1 LRRSPA
7 TRPLLPAATSGPAP
21 VSVTTHPADRPLRA
35 LGFMLLA
42 AGAFALMNTLARGL
56 RAIPWP
62 VLAFARG
69 ALGFV
74 AALVVARWRGASLGI
89 RDGRLMWRRSL
100 FGSTGMVC
108 TFFAL
113 THMPLSDATALLNT
127 TPLWIALLA
136 WWTLGE
142 RPTRAVLV
150 ALAVAVAGVAMIE
163 RPSFAAGHWVGLVA
177 LGAGA
182 AGAVAMVSLRRLS
195 GETPEAVVVHF
206 SAVASGVMAALS
218 AVWLWQH
225 GWPAGL
231 QPSMLLGC
239 ARDGRR
245 GDGGP
250 ARHDPG
256 LRARPGRAGGRRR
269 VDAGGVCPRPRR
281 GGVCAGARGPRTLG
295 HHDAPRRGHAAGVGR
310 TTGAPPRRVMRVSTL
325 PGERHSPACV
335 VGCRYVTHPLA
346 AFGVTLGRRS
356 KREAMA

>member
-1 LRRSPA
+1 MALSAAPRPPA
-7 TRPLLPAATSGPAP
+7 S
-21 VSVTTHPADRPLRA
+21 ADRPLRA

-69 ALGFV
+69 ALGFI

-142 RPTRAVLV
+142 RPTPAVLA

-163 RPSFAAGHWVGLVA
+163 RPSFAAGQWVGLVA

-231 QPSMLLGC
+231 RASVLLGVLAMGAAATVGQLAMTRAYALDQA
-239 ARDGRR
+239 ARVGAVGWMQVVFALGLDALVFARVPEAHARWGIVLLLGAGTLLVWDARR
-245 GDGGP
+245 AQP
-250 ARHDPG
+250 Q
-256 LRARPGRAGGRRR
+256 
-269 VDAGGVCPRPRR
+269 R
-281 GGVCAGARGPRTLG
+281 G
-295 HHDAPRRGHAAGVGR
+295 
-310 TTGAPPRRVMRVSTL
+310 
-325 PGERHSPACV
+325 
-335 VGCRYVTHPLA
+335 
-346 AFGVTLGRRS
+346 
-356 KREAMA
+356 

>member
-1 LRRSPA
+1 MRRSPA

-231 QPSMLLGC
+231 QPSMLLGVLAMGAAATVGQLAMTRAYALDQA
-239 ARDGRR
+239 ARVGAVGWMQVVFALGLDAVVFARVPEAHARWGITMLLGAGTLLVWDARR
-245 GDGGP
+245 AHP
-250 ARHDPG
+250 
-256 LRARPGRAGGRRR
+256 RAA
-269 VDAGGVCPRPRR
+269 
-281 GGVCAGARGPRTLG
+281 
-295 HHDAPRRGHAAGVGR
+295 
-310 TTGAPPRRVMRVSTL
+310 
-325 PGERHSPACV
+325 
-335 VGCRYVTHPLA
+335 
-346 AFGVTLGRRS
+346 
-356 KREAMA
+356 